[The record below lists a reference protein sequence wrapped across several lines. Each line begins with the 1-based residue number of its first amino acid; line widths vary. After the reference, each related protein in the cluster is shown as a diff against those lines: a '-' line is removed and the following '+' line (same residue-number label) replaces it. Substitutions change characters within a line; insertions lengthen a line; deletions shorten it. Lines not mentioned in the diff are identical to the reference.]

1 MPSRFEPYL
10 TDLNLSLAALLL
22 SAVIG
27 IVSFHRH
34 FTPGRGFRYRRIN
47 WMVVCL
53 FCVSVAFVLV
63 VHIVNIAGFETGRR

>member
-1 MPSRFEPYL
+1 MPPRLEPYL

-22 SAVIG
+22 STVVGVA
-27 IVSFHRH
+27 SFHRH
-34 FTPGRGFRYRRIN
+34 FTPGRGFKYRRIN

-53 FCVSVAFVLV
+53 FCVSAAFVLL